1 MNLQLLR
8 KLLLVGV
15 VWAYSITK
23 AYSSG
28 MSRVCVIIVH
38 HCGFLTIILYASF
51 IAVAEIRQV
60 FS

>member
-28 MSRVCVIIVH
+28 MSRVFVIIVR
-38 HCGFLTIILYASF
+38 HCVFLTIICMLHSS
-51 IAVAEIRQV
+51 Q
-60 FS
+60 

>member
-23 AYSSG
+23 GYSSG
-28 MSRVCVIIVH
+28 MFKSFCHYSTSLCVFDDNFVC
-38 HCGFLTIILYASF
+38 F
-51 IAVAEIRQV
+51 IHR
-60 FS
+60 SS